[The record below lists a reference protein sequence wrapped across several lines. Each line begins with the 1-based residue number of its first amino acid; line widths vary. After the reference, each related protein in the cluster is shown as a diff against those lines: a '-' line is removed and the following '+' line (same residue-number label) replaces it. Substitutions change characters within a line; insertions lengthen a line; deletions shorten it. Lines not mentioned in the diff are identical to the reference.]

1 MGGVQSVFLMKTP
14 TYEARAIH
22 FAPSFCKFLPGDKLG
37 GLSCL
42 LALSPFFVLVSLGT
56 LLLSRREPATLLFA
70 IGLCASTVFNDALKL
85 VFKDPRPCSNELYCS
100 LSEGDVYGMPS
111 GHSQFMFFG
120 AAYTAAWALSG
131 RWRAPLLQ
139 RVAATACAALAAAC
153 VALSRLYLHVH
164 TTRQVAVGS
173 ALGVALGLLWFA
185 LVEGVRPAFAWLA
198 ESALGRALRLR
209 DCSDVDVL
217 TLEYEAVAA
226 AAAAAR
232 RAASSRG
239 AAAAAAAAAAAS
251 TAAAAPAAD
260 AAGAGA
266 MPANPASPAEAKKK
280 V

>member
-56 LLLSRREPATLLFA
+56 LVLSRREPATLLFA

-85 VFKDPRPCSNELYCS
+85 VFKDPRPCSNDLYCS
-100 LSEGDVYGMPS
+100 LSDGDVYGMPS

-131 RWRAPLLQ
+131 RWHAPLWA
-139 RVAATACAALAAAC
+139 RVALSAAGALAAAC
-153 VALSRLYLHVH
+153 VAVSRLYLHVH
-164 TTRQVAVGS
+164 TTRQVAVGG
-173 ALGVALGLLWFA
+173 ALGVVLGVAWFA
-185 LVEGVRPAFAWLA
+185 LVEAVRPVFSWLA

-209 DCSDVDVL
+209 DCSDCDVL
-217 TLEYEAVAA
+217 TLEYEAVMG

-232 RAASSRG
+232 RRAGAGAGAG
-239 AAAAAAAAAAAS
+239 AAAAGEAVA
-251 TAAAAPAAD
+251 

-266 MPANPASPAEAKKK
+266 MPTVPPANPPSSAEAKKNE
-280 V
+280 